1 MVSLEAHPG
10 GMTMSSHSEQPSA
23 SERRDNERRHTK
35 VEVEADRR
43 ESERRCGKDR
53 RGAPRV

>member
-1 MVSLEAHPG
+1 
-10 GMTMSSHSEQPSA
+10 MSSHSEQPSA

-43 ESERRCGKDR
+43 QSDRRSGKDR
-53 RGAPRV
+53 RGAARV